1 MVKTQVQIEDWQHV
15 AVKKVS
21 AMTSRSMSDLVRE
34 GLTLA
39 LQRAGRGAVK
49 PISEVAGRHAP
60 LPMDD
65 LNRHDRAW
73 AESIR

>member
-1 MVKTQVQIEDWQHV
+1 MVKTQVQIEAWQHV
-15 AVKKVS
+15 AVKKMS
-21 AMTSRSMSDLVRE
+21 ATTSRSMSDLIRE
-34 GLTLA
+34 GLTLV
-39 LQRAGRGAVK
+39 LQRAGAGAVK

-60 LPMDD
+60 LPMDE